1 MTAHPLVSC
10 CWAIVAYLDVSFC
23 AFWMS
28 VSTPCALNA
37 FSSCGTV
44 AVLPAAR
51 RRCVG
56 QDDASALAGGR
67 SACSAA
73 RLPCWSCGVAV
84 TSGER
89 CYGKARR

>member
-10 CWAIVAYLDVSFC
+10 CWAIVAYLAGVVLRVLDVGLYALSFER
-23 AFWMS
+23 
-28 VSTPCALNA
+28 LLQL
-37 FSSCGTV
+37 GTV
-44 AVLPAAR
+44 AVLPTAR

-56 QDDASALAGGR
+56 QDDASTLAGCR
-67 SACSAA
+67 SACSSA
-73 RLPCWSCGVAV
+73 RLPCRSCGVAV